1 MPQTIKPPL
10 PSRSLATARGLRES
24 STDAERKL
32 WQCLRAGQLDGLKFR
47 RQHPIPPYVVDF
59 YCDALKLVVELDGS
73 QHTDENDRVRTRFL
87 ESKGLT
93 VLRYWDNEALTQMDA
108 VVEAIFN
115 FAGTRTLTP
124 TPLPG
129 SAVPHQAT
137 PGPRCARAFGAA
149 RTATGSS

>member
-1 MPQTIKPPL
+1 MSQTTKPPL
-10 PSRSLATARGLRES
+10 PSRSLAVARRLRQS

-32 WQCLRAGQLDGLKFR
+32 WQCLRAGQLDGLKSR
-47 RQHPIPPYVVDF
+47 RRHPIPPCVVDV

-73 QHTDENDRVRTRFL
+73 HHTEEADRLGTAVL
-87 ESKGLT
+87 ESRGLT
-93 VLRYWDNEALTQMDA
+93 ILRFRDNDVLTKTDA

-115 FAGTRTLTP
+115 SAGTRTLTP
-124 TPLPG
+124 TPLRG